1 MSEKSKN
8 KEQAITITPSLA
20 ISFSIDDYATDYTG
34 ERDESSSKKEFKK
47 LIEPLAELQEVMH
60 ATGSHGLLVV
70 LQGMDCSGKTSTTDK
85 VFSEVSHAGLR
96 MANFKKPTPEEMA
109 RDFLW
114 RVHQQIPR
122 RGEIVVFDRS
132 HYEDVLI
139 QRVHEWVSPTV
150 IKQRYEQIRNFEL
163 LLTQTGI
170 TVLKFFLHISYEY
183 QTSRLQRRLRNLTK
197 HWKFSANDL
206 EERKYWDQ
214 YMEAYEL
221 AIRNTSSDYAPWHVI
236 PADNRWM
243 RDEIVARVVVEA
255 LKKMKLEWPSLPE
268 ELRDIK
274 IK

>member
-255 LKKMKLEWPSLPE
+255 LKKMDLEWPSLPE